1 MPPPPIVL
9 DLDGGGNAFSSLDA
23 GIAYDYDGDGVKTK
37 TAWIAAGSAIL
48 AYDANSDGFV
58 TDASEFVFGNSEM
71 TDLEAVAARYDDNN
85 DGVLDASDSA
95 YGKFGVWLDSDL
107 DGNSD
112 AGEFVSLSD
121 AGITSIELVSDGVL
135 TSEADG
141 DVTVFGTASFTWAD
155 GSTGEVS
162 DAAFATGSELDAAM
176 MEALLIGEGGETQLA
191 AQEEDVEA
199 VLADALAE
207 SDVDALIDSYVEGD
221 SGSSVQS
228 DASDALLASFLDTDV
243 GTKFDDHVMIAPQD
257 MLDDSSVAVIA
268 SA

>member
-1 MPPPPIVL
+1 
-9 DLDGGGNAFSSLDA
+9 
-23 GIAYDYDGDGVKTK
+23 
-37 TAWIAAGSAIL
+37 
-48 AYDANSDGFV
+48 
-58 TDASEFVFGNSEM
+58 M

-85 DGVLDASDSA
+85 DGVLDASDAA
-95 YGKFGVWLDSDL
+95 YGKFGVWIDADL
-107 DGNSD
+107 DAESD
-112 AGEFVSLSD
+112 EGEFVSLSD

-141 DVTVFGTASFTWAD
+141 DVTVFGTSSFTMAD

-176 MEALLIGEGGETQLA
+176 MEALLAGGEGETQLA

-207 SDVDALIDSYVEGD
+207 SDVDALIDSYVEGE
-221 SGSSVQS
+221 SGAN
-228 DASDALLASFLDTDV
+228 ASTEPSGEVLASFLDADV
-243 GTKFDDHVMIAPQD
+243 GMKSDEYAMVAPQD

-268 SA
+268 AA